1 MCRFLLIYTA
11 TEYKKY
17 QFEENENKKE
27 IVLRF
32 SDLEEGRFEFIFE
45 KGQWLGRV
53 IGEGFVTELNGRTCK
68 EFFLKQENT
77 WEFQDTKGHRAFL
90 HTYEEMEEMI
100 DE

>member
-32 SDLEEGRFEFIFE
+32 SDLEEGRFEFIF
-45 KGQWLGRV
+45 V
-53 IGEGFVTELNGRTCK
+53 
-68 EFFLKQENT
+68 
-77 WEFQDTKGHRAFL
+77 
-90 HTYEEMEEMI
+90 
-100 DE
+100 